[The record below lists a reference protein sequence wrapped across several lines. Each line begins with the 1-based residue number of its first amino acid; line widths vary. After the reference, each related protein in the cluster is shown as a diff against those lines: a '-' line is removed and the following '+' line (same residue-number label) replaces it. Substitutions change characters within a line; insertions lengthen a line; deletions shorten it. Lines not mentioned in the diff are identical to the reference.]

1 MSIEPPAAVI
11 SRVKGTDGEL
21 QTFPGSI
28 IIVGLLQQQ
37 QINKLDKRNCST
49 PSQPN
54 VNLLRYDC
62 TSL

>member
-37 QINKLDKRNCST
+37 QINKLDKNREKLLHSIST
-49 PSQPN
+49 QCQLIT
-54 VNLLRYDC
+54 V
-62 TSL
+62 

>member
-37 QINKLDKRNCST
+37 QINKLDQNREKLLHSIST
-49 PSQPN
+49 QCQLIT
-54 VNLLRYDC
+54 V
-62 TSL
+62 